1 MTVRVRRISPT
12 PPAQGYYIES
22 PVSGGGASA
31 LMAQVVQE
39 ASVRGLARAHYPIT
53 RGVFWD
59 TYNIETMPAAYV
71 DSGATHD
78 LFLQTSGHAA
88 HIAMIIR
95 YAVYGGEPVKGSSPT
110 IDVDLRNI
118 TGATV
123 YDIGCQYTQNNGL
136 EYDGNFA
143 LNLGTALLG
152 IDYQPNEATSGAHPL
167 HEPPSGGYTAATA
180 PRPLYIPS
188 AQRGDLLMIRVAS
201 SQCTVVHVDLLEVL
215 S

>member
-12 PPAQGYYIES
+12 PPEQGYYIES

-31 LMAQVVQE
+31 LMAQVVLE

-53 RGVFWD
+53 RGVHWN
-59 TYNIETMPAAYV
+59 TYNIESLPAVFV
-71 DSGATHD
+71 DTGATHD

-95 YAVYGGEPVKGSSPT
+95 YGVYGGEPVKGSSPT
-110 IDVDLRNI
+110 IDVNLRNI
-118 TGATV
+118 TGSTV
-123 YDIGCQYTQNNGL
+123 YDIGCQFTQGNGL
-136 EYDGNFA
+136 EYDGTFAINSFA
-143 LNLGTALLG
+143 LLHLDN
-152 IDYQPNEATSGAHPL
+152 QPNETTTGAHPL
-167 HEPPSGGYTAATA
+167 HEPPSGGYTAATS

>member
-12 PPAQGYYIES
+12 PPEHGYYIES

-53 RGVFWD
+53 RGVHWN
-59 TYNIETMPAAYV
+59 TYNIESLPAVFV
-71 DSGATHD
+71 DTGATHD
-78 LFLQTSGHAA
+78 LFLQTSGHAS

-95 YAVYGGEPVKGSSPT
+95 YGVYGGEPVKGSSPT

-123 YDIGCQYTQNNGL
+123 YDIGCQFTQGNGL
-136 EYDGNFA
+136 EYDGTFAINSFA
-143 LNLGTALLG
+143 LLHLDN
-152 IDYQPNEATSGAHPL
+152 QPNETTTGAHPL

-215 S
+215 A

>member
-12 PPAQGYYIES
+12 PPEQGYYIES

-95 YAVYGGEPVKGSSPT
+95 YAVYGGEPVKGPSPT